1 MSNLAAH
8 RQMEEIHG
16 DQVLDLTAALAR
28 AVLWPFRWRVLTI
41 LLMQVASQIMLLAS
55 LVLPWQLLQVLI
67 TGRSR
72 IDGWVL
78 GADTHGGKIA
88 VLIALAVLCFCTYA
102 FLQWLVKKAIARLS
116 VSILGHLN
124 KTRLVANHRLLGKRV
139 LSVVIGALSST
150 VIALLFCLVI
160 ALLHPLLA
168 LLAISCVLGL
178 VMMVGFYYRFERV
191 QKIQNTL
198 QGNVLTVINVSFA
211 LGFLIIVLD
220 YLNGTM
226 RPLLTL
232 FILLLGMRQLM
243 AASVNGLVNFLSIIK
258 YFQQINMLLLPRSQ
272 QVSLFSTTDFVQR
285 FEQTTLKQWLLPWLI
300 ECHYCH
306 RDPEIIQCRLL
317 YGRAI
322 AHVLVRDTD
331 SRGSPRHM
339 LLKCYVTARENEALH
354 EAALLSEVSGHCY
367 GDIPTVPVL
376 RASGRLPWCSF
387 VLLEVGDN
395 PPQWKNSEERKPWM
409 NELRQCLRH
418 VPLSN
423 RLITQYTATFASLPE
438 RMRKIKASHFA
449 YLTQEDKQRFQVERF
464 MQLWPSM
471 IVEME
476 RVPKCLTVQNP
487 SSARVAVIGNH
498 ILLLDWQGWVYDT
511 LGAHWPLSAKLHVEV
526 LEMISRQWGNSDSQ
540 RDWHEFNSPTMAANY
555 VALAARAHEF
565 CQRCRLDNDAGAL
578 NMMAGLIKA
587 YEDISSLADKQ
598 DKAMAERP
606 VEY

>member
-8 RQMEEIHG
+8 SQMEEIHG
-16 DQVLDLTAALAR
+16 DQVRDLMAALAR

-88 VLIALAVLCFCTYA
+88 VLIALAVLCFCAYA

-116 VSILGHLN
+116 TLILGHLN

-139 LSVVIGALSST
+139 LGVVIGALSST

-178 VMMVGFYYRFERV
+178 VMVVGFYYRFERV

-220 YLNGTM
+220 YINGTM

-285 FEQTTLKQWLLPWLI
+285 FEQATLKQWLLPWVV
-300 ECHYCH
+300 ECNYCH
-306 RDPEIIQCRLL
+306 REPEIIQCRLL

-322 AHVLVRDTD
+322 AHVLVCDTD
-331 SRGSPRHM
+331 SHGSPRYM

-354 EAALLSEVSGHCY
+354 ETALLSEVSGHCY
-367 GDIPTVPVL
+367 GAIPTVPVL
-376 RASGRLPWCSF
+376 RASGCLPWCSF
-387 VLLEVGDN
+387 VLLEVGDQ

-418 VPLSN
+418 VPLPN

-464 MQLWPSM
+464 MRLWPFM
-471 IVEME
+471 VVEME

-487 SSARVAVIGNH
+487 SSARVAVIDNH
-498 ILLLDWQGWVYDT
+498 MLLLDWQGWVYDT
-511 LGAHWPLSAKLHVEV
+511 LGTHWPLSAKLHAEV
-526 LEMISRQWGNSDSQ
+526 LEMISSQWESSESQ
-540 RDWHEFNSPTMAANY
+540 QGWSEFNSPTMAANY
-555 VALAARAHEF
+555 VALVARAHEF
-565 CQRCRLDNDAGAL
+565 CQRCQLNNDPGAL

-587 YEDISSLADKQ
+587 YEAISLADEQ
-598 DKAMAERP
+598 NKAKAERSI
-606 VEY
+606 EH